1 MLYDFSSH
9 IQELQDD
16 PNKKENTLD
25 KYTRYFGS
33 LDGMDLHGTLFFKK
47 YLDKFEFP
55 FLLSTPEDI
64 EEDFDWDL
72 LVKLIAGSFSS
83 NYDLA
88 LDEEWKKNPNEMPKA
103 HIYITVTHGKETV
116 TKDIEEL
123 WCFQVLRLF
132 EIYVEEQMNLFS
144 FMAEEKA
151 KAGEDLSL
159 PDFQDDEEAPKEFV
173 IEQRKRMEIFK
184 QKVELLK
191 NEVLSTRK
199 LFNAF

>member
-33 LDGMDLHGTLFFKK
+33 LDGMDLHDTLFFKK

-55 FLLSTPEDI
+55 FMLSTPEDL

-88 LDEEWKKNPNEMPKA
+88 LDEEWKKNPDEMPKA
-103 HIYITVTHGKETV
+103 HIYITVTHGRETV

-123 WCFQVLRLF
+123 WSFQILRLF

-144 FMAEEKA
+144 LMAEEK
-151 KAGEDLSL
+151 EDECEDGFLTDL
-159 PDFQDDEEAPKEFV
+159 QDNEEGPNECET
-173 IEQRKRMEIFK
+173 EQKMRLETYM

-199 LFNAF
+199 LFHAL